1 MNSKKYGVIFDLDG
15 TIWDSI
21 DYRVKAWRNAFK
33 DYNMEA
39 DPEIIRLMIGYP
51 GSMLIKAVHGKN
63 PDIEKREEEY
73 FGDYIKDV
81 KFFPDVLETFKELRD
96 NNIKIAIVTSSR
108 RGMINKL
115 KINADAIVTM
125 DDVNNGKPDPEP
137 YLKAL
142 KIMNIDPENAIVVG
156 DIDNDLIPAKKLGCT
171 AVIVTHGLKKEA
183 PHKDFEIKEIKDLIK
198 IIKNK
203 FNLSI

>member
-1 MNSKKYGVIFDLDG
+1 MDSKKYGVIFDLDG

-21 DYRVKAWRNAFK
+21 DYRIKAWRNAFK

-73 FGDYIKDV
+73 FSNYMEYV

-108 RGMINKL
+108 RDMINKL
-115 KINADAIVTM
+115 KINVDAIVTM

-142 KIMNIDPENAIVVG
+142 KIINVDPGNAIVVG

-171 AVIVTHGLKKEA
+171 AVLVTHGLKKESS
-183 PHKDFEIKEIKDLIK
+183 HKDFEIKDIKDLIK

-203 FNLSI
+203 FNLPI